1 MCAGSALRQEHRQDY
16 GQELR
21 QEFHREYRR
30 SLEREFRPAGTCPGP
45 AVSERLRQRLQQE
58 PALLE
63 ALQED
68 ALALLARGLR
78 DHPDP
83 ELALRGL
90 ASAFRLL
97 ELAAVN
103 LYLFPWRREFGTIP
117 VRPRSG
123 EGMVWGYPDTLS
135 HAPRSPCRPF
145 SGAYVHLLRPA
156 LPEADLVRSLGRLGY
171 ERQDRHRLVVGR
183 LPPGPALIAAAVGF
197 LACRLECEIL
207 AELALQLRQPC
218 AEELLEARHRA
229 RGTKG
234 HLEMLQDLGTQR
246 RAASVCGDNVDLY
259 QERPDSPEDTGSRD
273 TAPPALWRDPQDVPT
288 RGWGRCDSTLGPEP
302 VGSADLD
309 TSSHL
314 FPEPELVGT
323 GRSPQ
328 VLGEPRDSPQPT
340 PELPCYQLHSCLQ
353 RGMLPSYCC
362 RTCRQLHG
370 GGCTLGRACRSR
382 HHGQELHGERQQRLW
397 LQRTEL
403 DMLLA
408 QGSAPSS

>member
-16 GQELR
+16 GQEFR
-21 QEFHREYRR
+21 QEFHQEYRR
-30 SLEREFRPAGTCPGP
+30 SLERELGPAGTYPGP
-45 AVSERLRQRLQQE
+45 AVAERLRQRLQQE
-58 PALLE
+58 PELLE

-83 ELALRGL
+83 GLALRDL

-117 VRPRSG
+117 
-123 EGMVWGYPDTLS
+123 T
-135 HAPRSPCRPF
+135 F

-171 ERQDRHRLVVGR
+171 ERQDRHRLAVER

-207 AELALQLRQPC
+207 AELAPRLRCPR
-218 AEELLEARHRA
+218 AEELLEARRRA
-229 RGTKG
+229 GGAEGR
-234 HLEMLQDLGTQR
+234 LEMLQDLGTR
-246 RAASVCGDNVDLY
+246 PRAAADCGDGVDLY
-259 QERPDSPEDTGSRD
+259 RESPDSPEDTGSKD
-273 TAPPALWRDPQDVPT
+273 TAPPAPWRDPQDVLT
-288 RGWGRCDSTLGPEP
+288 RGWGRCDSTLAPEP
-302 VGSADLD
+302 VGSADPD
-309 TSSHL
+309 TSSRL
-314 FPEPELVGT
+314 FPERE
-323 GRSPQ
+323 
-328 VLGEPRDSPQPT
+328 LGEPRGCPQAT

-362 RTCRQLHG
+362 STCRQLHG
-370 GGCTLGRACRSR
+370 GGCALGRACRSR
-382 HHGQELHGERQQRLW
+382 HRGQELRGERQQRLW

-408 QGSAPSS
+408 KGPVPRC

>member
-16 GQELR
+16 AQQCR

-30 SLEREFRPAGTCPGP
+30 SLEREFGPAGTCPGP
-45 AVSERLRQRLQQE
+45 AVAERLRQRLQRE
-58 PALLE
+58 PALLG

-78 DHPDP
+78 DHRDP
-83 ELALRGL
+83 GLALRGL
-90 ASAFRLL
+90 AGAFWLL

-103 LYLFPWRREFGTIP
+103 LYLFPWRREFGTIQ
-117 VRPRSG
+117 
-123 EGMVWGYPDTLS
+123 T
-135 HAPRSPCRPF
+135 F

-171 ERQDRHRLVVGR
+171 ERQDRHRLAVAR
-183 LPPGPALIAAAVGF
+183 LPPGPVLIAAAVGF

-207 AELALQLRQPC
+207 AELAPQLRWSR
-218 AEELLEARHRA
+218 AEELLEARHGATGA
-229 RGTKG
+229 RGC
-234 HLEMLQDLGTQR
+234 LETLQDLGKQQ
-246 RAASVCGDNVDLY
+246 RAAADCNDSVDLY
-259 QERPDSPEDTGSRD
+259 REMPDSPEDVGGKD

-288 RGWGRCDSTLGPEP
+288 RGWGRCDGTLGPEP
-302 VGSADLD
+302 VGSADPD

-314 FPEPELVGT
+314 FPEQELVVT
-323 GRSPQ
+323 SRSPQ
-328 VLGEPRDSPQPT
+328 DSCQDT
-340 PELPCYQLHSCLQ
+340 PELPCYQLHSCLR

-362 RTCRQLHG
+362 STCRQLHG
-370 GGCTLGRACRSR
+370 GGCAAGHACRSR
-382 HHGQELHGERQQRLW
+382 HRGQELRGERQQRLW

-408 QGSAPSS
+408 EGSAPRS